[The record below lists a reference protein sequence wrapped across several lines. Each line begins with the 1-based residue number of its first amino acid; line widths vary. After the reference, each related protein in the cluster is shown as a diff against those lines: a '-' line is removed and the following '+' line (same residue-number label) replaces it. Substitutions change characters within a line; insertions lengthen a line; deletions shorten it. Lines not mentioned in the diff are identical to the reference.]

1 MGNRNFARYNLG
13 WLLKCFYLARK
24 FSTKVL
30 HMYEFCFLT
39 ADRGEA
45 FITRLRGLGLPVTTR
60 SDPINEA
67 VTTVAI
73 PDTIDDALY
82 DQIEAWYEEETMQNE
97 ARARALEASD
107 DVVSAGVWV
116 QLADG
121 GSSLARVDANIMARL
136 LTVLSPDELGHFVA
150 VIADAVEHP
159 DITPI
164 CHSKSTKNHS

>member
-1 MGNRNFARYNLG
+1 
-13 WLLKCFYLARK
+13 
-24 FSTKVL
+24 
-30 HMYEFCFLT
+30 MYEFCFLT

-45 FITRLRGLGLPVTTR
+45 FITRLQGLGLPVTTR

-82 DQIEAWYEEETMQNE
+82 DQIEAWYEAETMQNE
-97 ARARALEASD
+97 AKARAMEVSD
-107 DVVSAGVWV
+107 DVVSAGIWV

-121 GSSLARVDANIMARL
+121 GSSLARVDAHIMAKIL
-136 LTVLSPDELGHFVA
+136 SVLSPDELGAFVA

-164 CHSKSTKNHS
+164 CHSKSTKNHG